1 MLKDASL
8 NKISTSGL
16 GSDLRHSPRSVCAPS
31 PSQSPSFRPYLAS
44 RPCCLL
50 SECLAL
56 KAKEHGVGRGKTR
69 NPPKDETLNTSIYI
83 LQVFL
88 AGGNRIF
95 TELLCRVQKRVWL
108 GYNNIQCISLDF
120 TFELEKEPGTWV
132 IVFHQNNLQGFRVIK
147 GLSCMIWPIGRQG
160 LAATLGQHCPQMTQR
175 PGRAWPPPAAA
186 A

>member
-1 MLKDASL
+1 MFKVKLRVSIYIYIHKRKTAACSRISSL

-16 GSDLRHSPRSVCAPS
+16 GSDLRHTPRSVCAPP

-132 IVFHQNNLQGFRVIK
+132 IVFHQNNLF
-147 GLSCMIWPIGRQG
+147 IGSDNIGQIT
-160 LAATLGQHCPQMTQR
+160 ALGNIDTT
-175 PGRAWPPPAAA
+175 PGRL
-186 A
+186 

>member
-1 MLKDASL
+1 MFKVKLRVSIYIYIHKHKTAACSRISSL

-16 GSDLRHSPRSVCAPS
+16 GSDLHHTPRSCLRPPPS

-132 IVFHQNNLQGFRVIK
+132 IVFHQNNL
-147 GLSCMIWPIGRQG
+147 LIGSDKIGQIT
-160 LAATLGQHCPQMTQR
+160 ALGNIDTT
-175 PGRAWPPPAAA
+175 PGRL
-186 A
+186 